1 MGLISFFNERIKRL
15 GFWDI
20 KQLQIAA
27 MGLALFVGS
36 YWPEIV
42 KDYRWFWLIVFII
55 ALLKPLFLILKAE

>member
-1 MGLISFFNERIKRL
+1 MGLFSFLNTRIKRL

-27 MGLALFVGS
+27 MGLALFIGS

-42 KDYRWFWLIVFII
+42 EDYRWFWFIVFVLMI
-55 ALLKPLFLILKAE
+55 LKPTFLILKRE